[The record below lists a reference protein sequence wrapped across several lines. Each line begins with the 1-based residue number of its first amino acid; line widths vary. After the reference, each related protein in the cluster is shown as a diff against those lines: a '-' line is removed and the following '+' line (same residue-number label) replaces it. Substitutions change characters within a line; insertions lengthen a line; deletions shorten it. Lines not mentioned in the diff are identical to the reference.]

1 MRLPR
6 WSRAFRSTVDLSRRG
21 SAGLVKVT
29 LALIAAGVGTASI
42 ARVTSSSIPAAP
54 FYFVGDTTFHFGPV
68 QRNGSGGNGTTYI
81 EQITISVVPG
91 QLYKLRIVNGNT
103 NGTNRVNSAVSKWNG
118 KEVVSSSNITS
129 STPSYVTELAATP
142 TDTLRMTLVGPSGSF
157 VNVSVFSVPDPTYN
171 IFGDSVLNIPTGTS
185 KAYSLTLTVP
195 TGAAPPYRM
204 YVVNGNASGGQ
215 RVTGQWIKINGNTIT
230 ANNDLSTAV
239 GSFTKVLTEL
249 SASNALNL
257 NLNGPTGS
265 FIRMRITATDT
276 VTPLLTVTAPADSIT
291 TNQTS
296 IAANGTITDQS
307 ATTVSVN
314 GTAATVTNNTTWVAT
329 VPLPTEGWQSL
340 TYVATDAGGKSRT
353 VIRQIRRDTQAP
365 VLTLSAPADN
375 SATKNATVA
384 VTGTVTDATAVTVNT
399 NGTPLSVVGTAV
411 SGTVAL
417 AYGVNPLVTTATD
430 AAGNSTGV
438 TRTVTRDTLPPSLTV
453 TAPTDNSTV
462 TTDSV
467 TVSGTVSDAT
477 AVTVSASGVSLPVV
491 SGAFTGKVA
500 LEEGPNTIAIVA
512 TDAATNTTTVNR
524 TVTRG
529 VVIPP
534 DPATIAPAIDQTIPS
549 TPGRANAFLYTGADP
564 IQTGVVPGTI
574 DERRS
579 AVLRGK
585 VLDGAGSAISGVKV
599 SIHAHPEY
607 GQTYS
612 RLDGMFDL
620 AMNGGEPLT
629 LKFEKSGFPSA
640 QRIVNPAWQTFE
652 EIPSVALVARD
663 TSATVISFTAP
674 IEVARGTAVTD
685 ASGTRRATLLF
696 AQGTIA
702 TMKLPDSSTQV
713 LSQMTV
719 RQTEFT
725 AGALG
730 PTRMPAS
737 LPAASAY
744 TYALEWTA
752 DQAVAAKAVRIE
764 FSLPV
769 ISYTE
774 NFLGMPVGARA
785 PLGIYDYGTARWNP
799 KPDGRVVKVLAING
813 GVADLDILGSGSA
826 ANQAQYDSLGVSV
839 AERASV
845 GTLYSVGQ
853 TLLRVP
859 TTHFSPGDI
868 NWTFILPAWARAAY
882 VHFFRGDH
890 DCQTKTSGSIIG
902 CQKQTL
908 GEVLPV
914 AGTPFSL
921 YYSSERTLGFR
932 AARQVRVPAQIPE
945 DSASFASGLL
955 RKNRYP
961 PPALAVTYNL
971 KVGGRVV
978 DTRQFSQGGPIT
990 AATLEWNNSDVYGRN
1005 VNGIWPGT
1013 LEIGLAYNR
1022 QYNIAFAGGSGGG
1035 GGGGGSFGAI
1045 GTFASVVAA
1054 EGRDDFMVLQSIPVS
1069 LGVWDNRALAL
1080 GGWSI
1085 DAHHI
1090 YDALGG
1096 KLLLGNG
1103 EQRTVAAKGQEIRT
1117 VPSTQGSF
1125 TPAGGGPPIF
1135 DRAFPGA
1142 PAMDAQ
1148 GRLYIPYGGEGVLRR
1163 LDPDDSLRVVAGGM
1177 GGDDMAFG
1185 PDGSM
1190 YFVIGF
1196 LNRVWRSVN
1205 GVITVFAGTG
1215 VPGFSGDGGPATA
1228 AQLSEPQA
1236 VAVGPDGSVYI
1247 AEWAN
1252 HRIRRVDP
1260 NGIISTFAGNGNFTV
1275 DWVDNVHPTQS
1286 SVPNPSAVAVAADG
1300 TVYFGSYVHLRR
1312 VTPGGTMVTVAGLG
1326 GGNGTP
1332 AQRAVLHNGVSDLS
1346 FAPNGDILISTEPR
1360 VWRMTVS
1367 GDITPIAGPTIPLC
1381 VSLPQGSV
1389 CGPAVGE
1396 GGLPL
1401 QAPFDFV
1408 AGVAMASD
1416 ETFYVVDRD
1425 RHHVRRVRPM
1435 LPGLSTTDM
1444 LVPDASGREVYRF
1457 DFTGRHKL
1465 TLDGLSGDTLLAFSY
1480 DGAGRLTSLTD
1491 GTGNITT
1498 IQRDGTGTPTAIVG
1512 PFGQQTGLTLDGAG
1526 YLRQVTDPGGI
1537 ITKLYHRGS
1546 GPESGL
1552 LDSLVDPVGQKHA
1565 FLYDGAGRLLQDN
1578 HPAGSQQAL
1587 VRTER
1592 DTGYTVVRTTAMG
1605 RATKYQVDLLD
1616 SNDEQWDIEDPAG
1629 FITRTLKR
1637 RDGTQVTTTPDGTVI
1652 SAIEGGDPR
1661 FGPASPYV
1669 SSLVVRLPS
1678 GDSTIVTS
1686 MRRATVPSPVNP
1698 FGITSFV
1705 DSMFVAGQLYRTNG
1719 SRTGSLW
1726 TEVSTSPTGRT
1737 STVRLD
1743 SLSRIMMAAASGLD
1757 SVTYR
1762 YDASGRLDQIKDGG
1776 RIEGYG
1782 YDAQGRLKT
1791 TTDPLGR
1798 TDSLFYDLSNR
1809 LTRTRAWDGR
1819 QLQFGYDSLDNL
1831 TSLTP
1836 AGQPT
1841 HGFTYRPDGLMTSY
1855 NPPSL
1860 GAGNWSTGYSY
1871 NPDGQLNAIVRATG
1885 DSILM
1890 SYATSGRPTG
1900 VSFSRGTLGS
1910 GSISF
1915 GYHALKGTLDTI
1927 LNPSGSSLRF
1937 TYDGAMPTAVT
1948 WSGAVAGSV
1957 AMGYGAALRVDTIAV
1972 NGSPVAFGY
1981 DSDGLLTTA
1990 GSLTLKRRT
1999 DNGLLQADTIGV
2011 VTGSWTF
2018 DGRAALS
2025 NYTAS
2030 ASGSAV
2036 YQASYVRDSLGR
2048 VSTLT
2053 ETLQGGTLVRAFVYD
2068 SAGRVFEIREGST
2081 LVRSYGYDANG
2092 NRISLTGPGLAVSGT
2107 YDAQDRIISY
2117 GNTTYSH
2124 DRNGF
2129 LTEKIEGS
2137 DTTRYVHDALGNLLQ
2152 VRLPNSTIIE
2162 YIIDG
2167 QDRRVGRKVNGVL
2180 QQGWLWQ
2187 TELAPAAELDASG
2200 AVVSRFVYATRV
2212 NVPDYMI
2219 KGGVTY
2225 RLVLDELGSVRLV
2238 VNSAD
2243 GTIVQRL
2250 DYDEFGRVTQNTNAG
2265 FQPFG
2270 FAGGLYDGQTTLVRF
2285 GARDYDAVAGRWTS
2299 KDPLGFSGEEANL
2312 YSYLG
2317 NDPVGYYDPE
2327 GTGKVGLFAKT
2338 VKKLFKPISRRH
2350 ADKILDKGGDIY
2362 VKGPGNSKKASAL
2375 GREQFGR
2382 KKVRHDAHSEG
2393 QYPHYQHK
2401 NGGRG
2406 KIYYPRSLA
2415 MVGVCVFGD
2424 NFLGNLIDF
2433 FNPVADMVDAYD
2445 LLHEIGD
2452 YLFGRSP
2459 GD

>member
-1 MRLPR
+1 MRLFR
-6 WSRAFRSTVDLSRRG
+6 WSRAFRSTVDFSQRG
-21 SAGLVKVT
+21 SAGLAKVI

-42 ARVTSSSIPAAP
+42 ARVTSSGAPAAP
-54 FYFVGDTTFHFGPV
+54 FYFLGDTTYHYGPV

-81 EQITISVVPG
+81 DQITIPVTAG
-91 QLYKLRIVNGNT
+91 QLYKLRIVNGNS
-103 NGTNRVNSAVSKWNG
+103 NGTNRVNSAVTKWNG

-129 STPSYVTELAATP
+129 TTPSFVTELAATP
-142 TDTLRMTLVGPSGSF
+142 TDTLRITVVGPSGSF

-171 IFGDSVLNIPTGTS
+171 IFGDSVLNIPTGSS

-239 GSFTKVLTEL
+239 GSFTKVLTGL
-249 SASNALNL
+249 SASNSLNL

-265 FIRMRITATDT
+265 FIRLRITATDT
-276 VTPLLTVTAPADSIT
+276 VTPLLTVSAPADSIS

-296 IAANGTITDQS
+296 ISANGTITDQS
-307 ATTVSVN
+307 ATTVTVN
-314 GTAATVTNNTTWVAT
+314 GTAAIVTNNTTWAAT

-353 VIRQIRRDTQAP
+353 VVRQIRRDTQAP
-365 VLTLSAPADN
+365 ALTLTAPADN

-384 VTGTVTDATAVTVNT
+384 VAGTVTDASPVTVNT
-399 NGTPLSVVGTAV
+399 NGTPLSVAGTAV

-417 AYGVNPLVTTATD
+417 AYGVNTLVTTATD
-430 AAGNSTGV
+430 AVGNATGV

-462 TTDSV
+462 STDSV
-467 TVSGTVSDAT
+467 TVSGTVTDALS
-477 AVTVSASGVSLPVV
+477 VTVTANGVSLPVL

-500 LEEGPNTIAIVA
+500 LEEGPNLIAIVA

-549 TPGRANAFLYTGADP
+549 TPGRANAFLYTGVDP

-585 VLDGAGSAISGVKV
+585 VLDGAGIAISGVKV
-599 SIHAHPEY
+599 SVHAHPEY

-640 QRIVNPAWQTFE
+640 RRIVNPAWQTFA

-663 TSATVISFTAP
+663 TSATVITFAAP
-674 IEVARGTAVTD
+674 IEVARGTPVTD
-685 ASGTRRATLLF
+685 SSGTRRATLLF
-696 AQGTIA
+696 AQGTVA

-713 LSQMTV
+713 LPQMTV

-725 AGALG
+725 AGTLG

-737 LPAASAY
+737 LPGASAY

-752 DQAVAAKAVRIE
+752 DQAVAAKAVRVE
-764 FSLPV
+764 FSQPV

-774 NFLGMPVGARA
+774 NFLAIPVGAKV
-785 PLGIYDYGTARWNP
+785 PLGIYDAGTARWMP
-799 KPDGRVVKVLAING
+799 EPDGRVVKVLAING

-826 ANQAQYDSLGVSV
+826 ANQAQYDSLGVSA
-839 AERASV
+839 AERTSV
-845 GTLYSVGQ
+845 GGLYSVGQ
-853 TLLRVP
+853 SLMRVP
-859 TTHFSPGDI
+859 TTHFSPGDL
-868 NWTFILPAWARAAY
+868 NFAFFLPDWARAPF
-882 VHFFRGDH
+882 VRFFRGDH
-890 DCQTKTSGSIIG
+890 DCQTKTGGSIIG
-902 CQKQTL
+902 CQKQTI
-908 GEVLPV
+908 GEALSV

-921 YYSSERTLGFR
+921 YYSSERTLGYR
-932 AARQVRVPAQIPE
+932 AARQVRVPDQIPE
-945 DSASFASGLL
+945 DSASFVAGLL
-955 RKNRYP
+955 RANRYP
-961 PPALAVTYNL
+961 PPMIALTYNL
-971 KVGGRVV
+971 SVGGRVV
-978 DTRQFSQGGPIT
+978 DSRQYSNGGPIF

-1005 VNGIWPGT
+1005 VNGIWPGS
-1013 LEIGLAYNR
+1013 LDIGLAYNR
-1022 QYNIAFAGGSGGG
+1022 KYQIATFGGSGGG
-1035 GGGGGSFGAI
+1035 GGGGSFGSIGSF
-1045 GTFASVVAA
+1045 ASIVAT
-1054 EGRDDFMVLQSIPVS
+1054 ESRDDFMILQSIPVS
-1069 LGVWDNRALAL
+1069 LGVWDNRALGL

-1085 DAHHI
+1085 DAHHV

-1096 KLLLGNG
+1096 KLLLGTG
-1103 EQRTVAAKGQEIRT
+1103 EQRTVAAKGQELRT

-1125 TPAGGGPPIF
+1125 TPAGGGPPIY
-1135 DRAFPGA
+1135 DRAYPGS

-1148 GRLYIPYGGEGVLRR
+1148 GRLYIPYGDSLRR
-1163 LDPDDSLRVVAGGM
+1163 LDPDDSLRVVPGGM
-1177 GGDDMAFG
+1177 GSEDVAIA

-1190 YFVIGF
+1190 YFATGA
-1196 LNRVWRSVN
+1196 LNRIWRSQN

-1215 VPGFSGDGGPATA
+1215 VGGFSGDGGPATA
-1228 AQLSEPQA
+1228 AKLAEPQD

-1247 AEWAN
+1247 AEWSN
-1252 HRIRRVDP
+1252 HRIRRVAPD
-1260 NGIISTFAGNGNFTV
+1260 GIISTFAGNGGFQPDFN
-1275 DWVDNVHPTQS
+1275 DNVFPTQS
-1286 SVPNPSAVAVAADG
+1286 AVVNPQAVAVAPDG
-1300 TVYFGSYVHLRR
+1300 TVYFGSYFRVRKVTPNGRMTTVMGWGGTSGTPAQRTELWSHPTDLSIAPNGDLLVATIPRVFR
-1312 VTPGGTMVTVAGLG
+1312 VTPGGDVA
-1326 GGNGTP
+1326 
-1332 AQRAVLHNGVSDLS
+1332 
-1346 FAPNGDILISTEPR
+1346 
-1360 VWRMTVS
+1360 
-1367 GDITPIAGPTIPLC
+1367 PIAGLPLPLC
-1381 VSLPQGSV
+1381 VSLPQGGV
-1389 CGPAVGE
+1389 CGLAVGE

-1401 QAPFDFV
+1401 QAPFQRIS
-1408 AGVAMASD
+1408 GIAMASD
-1416 ETFYVVDRD
+1416 ETFYVVDVH

-1435 LPGLSTTDM
+1435 LPGLSTTD
-1444 LVPDASGREVYRF
+1444 VFVADQSGREVYRF
-1457 DFTGRHKL
+1457 DLAGRHRF
-1465 TLDGLSGDTLLAFSY
+1465 TLDAMSGDTLLAFLY
-1480 DGAGRLTSLTD
+1480 DGAGRLASLKD

-1537 ITKLYHRGS
+1537 TTKLYHRGT
-1546 GPESGL
+1546 GLGSGL
-1552 LDSLVDPVGQKHA
+1552 LDSLVDPAGLKHA
-1565 FLYDGAGRLLQDN
+1565 FAYDTAGRLLQDN
-1578 HPAGSQQAL
+1578 HPAGLQQTL

-1605 RATKYQVDLLD
+1605 RATKYRVDLLE

-1637 RDGTQVTTTPDGTVI
+1637 RNGTQVTTTPDGTVVT
-1652 SAIEGGDPR
+1652 AIEGGDPR
-1661 FGPASPYV
+1661 FGPTSPFISY
-1669 SSLVVRLPS
+1669 LVVRLPS
-1678 GDSTIVTS
+1678 GDSTIVSSTHG
-1686 MRRATVPSPVNP
+1686 ATVPNPVNP
-1698 FGITSFV
+1698 FGISAFV
-1705 DSMFVAGQLYRTNG
+1705 DTTFVAGQPYRTNG

-1743 SLSRIMMAAASGLD
+1743 SLGRMKMEGASGLD

-1762 YDASGRLDQIKDGG
+1762 YDVLGRLDQIKDGG
-1776 RIEGYG
+1776 RILGYS

-1791 TTDPLGR
+1791 MTDPIGR
-1798 TDSLFYDLSNR
+1798 TDSLFYDLSDR
-1809 LTRTRAWDGR
+1809 LTRARAWDGR
-1819 QLQFGYDSLDNL
+1819 QLQFGYDSLGNL

-1836 AGQPT
+1836 PGKPS
-1841 HGFTYRPDGLMTSY
+1841 HGFIYRPDGLVTSY

-1860 GAGNWSTGYSY
+1860 GAGTWSTGHGY
-1871 NPDGQLNAIVRATG
+1871 NTDGQLTSVARPTG
-1885 DSILM
+1885 DSILLT
-1890 SYATSGRPTG
+1890 YDTPGRPTG
-1900 VSFSRGTLGS
+1900 VSFSRGSFGS
-1910 GSISF
+1910 GSLSF
-1915 GYHALKGTLDTI
+1915 GYHAIRGTLDTI

-1937 TYDGAMPTAVT
+1937 TYDAGLPTAVT
-1948 WSGAVAGSV
+1948 WSGAVSGSV
-1957 AMGYGAALRVDTIAV
+1957 TLGYGAAFRVDTIAV

-1981 DSDGLLTTA
+1981 DSDGLLITA
-1990 GSLTLKRRT
+1990 GNLKLQRAT
-1999 DNGLLQADTIGV
+1999 SNGLIQADTLGA

-2018 DGRAALS
+2018 DGRGALLNYSTAA
-2025 NYTAS
+2025 N
-2030 ASGSAV
+2030 GSSV
-2036 YQASYVRDSLGR
+2036 YQASYARDSLGR

-2053 ETLQGGTLVRAFVYD
+2053 ETLQGSGLIRAFTYDSAGRLFEVREGGTLVRAYD
-2068 SAGRVFEIREGST
+2068 
-2081 LVRSYGYDANG
+2081 YDANG
-2092 NRISLTGPGLAVSGT
+2092 NRTSLAGPGLSVSGT
-2107 YDAQDRIISY
+2107 YDAQDRILTY
-2117 GNTTYSH
+2117 GTTIYTH
-2124 DRNGF
+2124 DRSGF
-2129 LTEKIEGS
+2129 LTEKAEGT
-2137 DTTRYVHDALGNLLQ
+2137 DTTRYVYDALGNLLR
-2152 VRLPNSTIIE
+2152 VALPSATIIDYE
-2162 YIIDG
+2162 VDG
-2167 QDRRVGRKVNGVL
+2167 ENRRVGRRVNGVL

-2187 TELAPAAELDASG
+2187 TQLAPAAELDPSG

-2219 KGGVTY
+2219 KGGVSY
-2225 RLVLDELGSVRLV
+2225 RLVLDQLGSVRLV

-2243 GTIVQRL
+2243 GTIAQRL
-2250 DYDEFGRVTQNTNAG
+2250 DYDEFGRVTQNTNPG

-2270 FAGGLYDGQTTLVRF
+2270 FAGGLYDAQTELVRF
-2285 GARDYDAVAGRWTS
+2285 GARDYDAVVGRWTS
-2299 KDPLGFSGEEANL
+2299 KDPLMFSSEEVNL

-2338 VKKLFKPISRRH
+2338 VKKIFKPISRRN
-2350 ADKILDKGGDIY
+2350 ADKILDKGGNIY

-2375 GREQFGR
+2375 GKEQYGR
-2382 KKVRHDAHSEG
+2382 KKVRHDAHEEG

-2424 NFLGNLIDF
+2424 NLLGNLIDF

-2445 LLHEIGD
+2445 LLGEIGD
-2452 YLFGRSP
+2452 YLFGSSP
-2459 GD
+2459 G